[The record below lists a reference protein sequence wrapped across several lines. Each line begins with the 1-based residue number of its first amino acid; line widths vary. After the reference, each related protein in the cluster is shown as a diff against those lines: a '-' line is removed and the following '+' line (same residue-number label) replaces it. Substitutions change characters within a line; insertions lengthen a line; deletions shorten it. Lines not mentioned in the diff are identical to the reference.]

1 MGKGDMTDLAR
12 RTSPQEWAIVDELYT
27 PLRRFAAVC
36 APPDLDP
43 DDLLQ
48 EALVRVLTRRTLSSL
63 DNPGAYLRRC
73 IVNAAN
79 SHNYR
84 MGAQRR
90 AIQRWSA
97 SEQLSATPTYP
108 SDLASLY
115 ALPVKERA
123 ALYLAEV
130 EGYHFDEIAGLL
142 GCTPS
147 AARKRASRG
156 RRRLRAAAATEGA
169 T

>member
-1 MGKGDMTDLAR
+1 VTDIAR
-12 RTSPQEWAIVDELYT
+12 RTTPDEWRIVDELYK

-48 EALVRVLTRRTLSSL
+48 EALVKVLTKRTLSSL

-73 IVNAAN
+73 LVNAAK
-79 SHNYR
+79 SHSYR
-84 MGAQRR
+84 MGTQRR
-90 AIQRWSA
+90 ALTRWWA
-97 SEQLSATPTYP
+97 SQQESTMPVYP
-108 SDLASLY
+108 SDLSALY
-115 ALPVKERA
+115 ALPVPERA

-142 GCTPS
+142 GCKPS
-147 AARKRASRG
+147 TARKRASRG
-156 RRRLRAAAATEGA
+156 RKRLRAVATSEA
-169 T
+169 SS